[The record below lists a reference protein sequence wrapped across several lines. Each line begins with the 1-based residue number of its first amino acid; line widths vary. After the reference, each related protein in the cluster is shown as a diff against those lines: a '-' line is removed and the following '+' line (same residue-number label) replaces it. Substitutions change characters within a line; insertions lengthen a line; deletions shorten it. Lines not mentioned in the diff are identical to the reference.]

1 MEKAAVFIDGGYL
14 NKVLKN
20 YFDEADIDYE
30 KFSQKLCEIINAKR
44 LRTYYYH
51 CMPLVREGNKED
63 ELRHA
68 KMQRFIQKLK
78 RLPRFEVRLG
88 KLQLIGN
95 VFKQKMIDVLM
106 SLDIADISFEKH
118 VEHIII
124 VAGDSDFV
132 PAIKKAKEYG
142 AIVHLF
148 YHEDSV
154 HNQIL
159 DEVDERHE
167 INEGII
173 RICENKFQKHL

>member
-1 MEKAAVFIDGGYL
+1 MERAAVFIDGGYL

-20 YFDEADIDYE
+20 YFSETDIDYE
-30 KFSQKLCEIINAKR
+30 KFSQKLCEIVGAKI
-44 LRTYYYH
+44 LRTYFYH
-51 CMPLVREGNKED
+51 CMPLIRENNKED
-63 ELRHA
+63 QLRHA
-68 KMQRFIQKLK
+68 KMQKFIQKLK
-78 RLPRFEVRLG
+78 RLPRFEVKLG

-95 VFKQKMIDVLM
+95 TFKQKMIDVLM

-142 AIVHLF
+142 VIVHLF
-148 YHEDSV
+148 YHKNSV

-167 INEGII
+167 INKEI
-173 RICENKFQKHL
+173 